1 MPPSRLQLYSAMLT
15 ATFFW
20 GSLPVAAKALVG
32 VVGPI
37 QQALVRGA
45 SGFVVLTL
53 FCLLVG
59 GTRPLRAALTRP
71 LDVVV
76 QGFLAFFASSLAAL
90 LTLQFTTASMQ
101 SVLVATFPL
110 MLAVFELRGGGVTAR
125 GVAGMLIALVGIVA
139 VVGGDD
145 PRQIV
150 GGGGDL
156 RGVGL
161 GLLTALIIACSQSF
175 ARRNAVAGG
184 DPLGTTAM
192 AAAAAMP
199 MLVATVLLFGDPG
212 ELVRA
217 PPEARPL
224 LVYIGV
230 FCTAINFGL
239 WYWALKYVSAAR
251 AAPLQYL
258 TTPLSVVLAWYFL
271 GEPLTVGLAVGTA
284 LVVAGVTLTQGGRGA
299 ARIARKS
306 AEEATA

>member
-1 MPPSRLQLYSAMLT
+1 MFT

-20 GSLPVAAKALVG
+20 GSLPVASKALVG
-32 VVGPI
+32 VVGPL
-37 QQALVRGA
+37 QQALVRGSSA
-45 SGFVVLTL
+45 FVVLTL
-53 FCLLVG
+53 FCLAIG
-59 GTRPLRAALTRP
+59 RTRPFRAALARP

-90 LTLQFTTASMQ
+90 LTLQFTTASVQ

-110 MLAVFELRGGGVTAR
+110 MLAFFELRGGGVTPR

-145 PRQIV
+145 PRRILA
-150 GGGGDL
+150 GGIDP

-161 GLLTALIIACSQSF
+161 GLLTAFTIACSQSW
-175 ARRNAVAGG
+175 ARRNATTGG
-184 DPLGTTAM
+184 DPMGTTAM

-199 MLVATVLLFGDPG
+199 MLVAVVLLFGDPG
-212 ELVRA
+212 EIVRA
-217 PPEARPL
+217 PPSARPL

-230 FCTAINFGL
+230 FCTAINFGF

-251 AAPLQYL
+251 AAPIQYL

-271 GEPLTVGLAVGTA
+271 GEPLTVGLAVGTV
-284 LVVAGVTLTQGGRGA
+284 LVVAGVTMTQAGHGAGRM
-299 ARIARKS
+299 ARTP